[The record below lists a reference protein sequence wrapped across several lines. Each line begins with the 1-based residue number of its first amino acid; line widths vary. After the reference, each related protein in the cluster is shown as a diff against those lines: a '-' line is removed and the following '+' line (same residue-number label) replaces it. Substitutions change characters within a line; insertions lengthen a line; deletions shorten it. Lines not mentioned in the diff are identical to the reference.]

1 MKKFSN
7 ITGQSVANEPKVE
20 VKIDEASIFKSK
32 VINLLDQ
39 FLSLRHHGP
48 IDRYFQQ
55 GTVSIQGKELVAEAL
70 LSFIDE
76 NTIKEQTKLLESLKS
91 NLRDWETIDN
101 KINEINSNKRDYK
114 VDYKVNNLIKKYG
127 KDEDLLINVICEK
140 LSNSKSDL
148 VKSYIK
154 SLNASSLSLDTRKKF
169 EFILNAKIG

>member
-1 MKKFSN
+1 MKKFS
-7 ITGQSVANEPKVE
+7 SVTNQTVSDEPKVDA
-20 VKIDEASIFKSK
+20 KIDEATIFKSR

-70 LSFIDE
+70 LNFIDG

-101 KINEINSNKRDYK
+101 KIDEINSNKTDFK
-114 VDYKVNNLIKKYG
+114 TNHKVNQLLEKYSDEEMLISVIEEKAKK
-127 KDEDLLINVICEK
+127 INDTKILE
-140 LSNSKSDL
+140 
-148 VKSYIK
+148 SYIK
-154 SLNASSLSLDTRKKF
+154 SINASKVSSSTKDKIKT
-169 EFILNAKIG
+169 ILTK

>member
-1 MKKFSN
+1 MKKFS
-7 ITGQSVANEPKVE
+7 SVTNQTVSDEPKVDA
-20 VKIDEASIFKSK
+20 KIDEATIFKSR

-70 LSFIDE
+70 LNFIDG

-101 KINEINSNKRDYK
+101 KIDEINSNKTDFK
-114 VDYKVNNLIKKYG
+114 TNHKVNQLLEKYG
-127 KDEDLLINVICEK
+127 SDEEMLISVIKEK
-140 LSNSKSDL
+140 AKKINNTKILE
-148 VKSYIK
+148 SYIK
-154 SLNASSLSLDTRKKF
+154 SINASKVSSSTKDKIKT
-169 EFILNAKIG
+169 ILTK